1 MVFRILENLKKSSE
15 EGKGFIG
22 TQRSLINA
30 LDTFAR
36 SPAHVTSRAPHIRD
50 ATDLKRFMFVVVFAL
65 LPCTLFGIWNTGR
78 SAYLSIGDT
87 SFTFGQ
93 AFLEGA
99 LHVVPLI
106 ILSYAVGGLCEGIFA
121 QVRNHEIAE
130 GFLVTGLLYPLIC
143 PPTIP
148 WWMFVSGIIFGV
160 IIGKEVFGGTGQNIL
175 NPGLTA
181 RAFLFFAYPAAM
193 SGDVWVAKP
202 VEKLVDGTLIPAS
215 WTTIANEKIN
225 LFIQGAAQSVDGFSG
240 ATSLLIAE
248 ENMSGVDSVANLH
261 NTYSAWDMFI
271 GLMPGSIGETSVLMC
286 LIGAFVLIVTGVGS
300 WRTMAGVLVGALVTT
315 TLFNIGAGDAAPT
328 SFDISPIDHLLMGG
342 LAFGAVFMATDPV
355 SSPLHNRSKL
365 IYGFLIGMLCILIR
379 LINPAFPEGMMLSI
393 LFMNIFAALIDH
405 YVIKGAQRRRLA
417 RAR

>member
-1 MVFRILENLKKSSE
+1 MKNKSK
-15 EGKGFIG
+15 EGKGFLG
-22 TQRSLINA
+22 SQRSLISA
-30 LDTFAR
+30 IDTFVR
-36 SPAHVTSRAPHIRD
+36 SPSCVTLRAPHIRD

-78 SAYLSIGDT
+78 SAYLSIGDVDY
-87 SFTFGQ
+87 TFWQ
-93 AFLEGA
+93 AFLEGS

-121 QVRNHEIAE
+121 QVRGHEIAE

-148 WWMFVSGIIFGV
+148 WWMFVSGIVFGV

-193 SGDVWVAKP
+193 SGDVWVVKP
-202 VEKLVDGTLIPAS
+202 IEKLSDGSLIPSS
-215 WTTIANEKIN
+215 WTTISTSKIN
-225 LFIQGAAQSVDGFSG
+225 AFIQGTAQSVDGFSG

-248 ENMSGVDSVANLH
+248 ENLPGIDSVLNLH
-261 NTYSAWDMFI
+261 NTYSTYDMFI

-286 LIGAFVLIVTGVGS
+286 LIGAIILIVTGVGS
-300 WRTMAGVLVGALVTT
+300 WRTMLGVLSGALITSI
-315 TLFNIGAGDAAPT
+315 LFNYGATDASPT
-328 SFDISPIDHLLMGG
+328 SFFISPIEHLLMGG
-342 LAFGAVFMATDPV
+342 FAFGAIFMATDPV
-355 SSPLHNRSKL
+355 TSPMHNRSKL
-365 IYGFLIGMLCILIR
+365 IYGFLIGVLCILIR

-405 YVIKGAQRRRLA
+405 YVIKGVQQGRLF
-417 RAR
+417 RAK